1 MHVSI
6 SEAQTQLAHLIELT
20 LTGIEVII
28 DHEQQPLVRLQ
39 SVKPTVRVREFGRLR
54 GMVKSVS
61 ADFDAPLEDFQAYMS

>member
-39 SVKPTVRVREFGRLR
+39 SVKPTVRVREFGSLR